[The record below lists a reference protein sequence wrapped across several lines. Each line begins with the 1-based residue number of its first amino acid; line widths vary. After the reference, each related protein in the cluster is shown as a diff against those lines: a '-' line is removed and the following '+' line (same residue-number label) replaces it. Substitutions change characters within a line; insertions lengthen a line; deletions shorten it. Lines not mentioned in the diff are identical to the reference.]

1 MTTEVKAAGLVLP
14 ALPYAYEALEPWVD
28 AQTMHLHHDKHHQ
41 TYTDNANAAIAKVPE
56 LAGKSAEEI
65 LANLSVVPEAA
76 RGPVRNNVGG
86 FYNHAI
92 FWTIMGPNGGTPTGA
107 IGEAIKKTFG
117 DLAQFQE
124 KLNDAGLKQFGSGWA
139 WLALGKDGLQVLS
152 TANQDSPIS
161 QGLQPILCNDVW
173 EHAYYL
179 KYQNRRAE
187 YLKSWWN
194 VVNWAEVNK
203 RYEAALKK

>member
-1 MTTEVKAAGLVLP
+1 
-14 ALPYAYEALEPWVD
+14 
-28 AQTMHLHHDKHHQ
+28 
-41 TYTDNANAAIAKVPE
+41 
-56 LAGKSAEEI
+56 
-65 LANLSVVPEAA
+65 
-76 RGPVRNNVGG
+76 
-86 FYNHAI
+86 
-92 FWTIMGPNGGTPTGA
+92 
-107 IGEAIKKTFG
+107 
-117 DLAQFQE
+117 
-124 KLNDAGLKQFGSGWA
+124 
-139 WLALGKDGLQVLS
+139 LQVLS